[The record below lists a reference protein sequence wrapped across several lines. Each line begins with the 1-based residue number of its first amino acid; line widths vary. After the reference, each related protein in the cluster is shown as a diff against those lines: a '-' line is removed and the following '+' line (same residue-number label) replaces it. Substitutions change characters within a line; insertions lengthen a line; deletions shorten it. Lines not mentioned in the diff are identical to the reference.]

1 MFTPYMHTPQNYI
14 PTYIPTYTY
23 TNESNITFIEVEEVG
38 DTIHLLSRIAMV
50 MMVVSVVVMEGD
62 QITVS
67 EALKV
72 EQEG

>member
-1 MFTPYMHTPQNYI
+1 M
-14 PTYIPTYTY
+14 
-23 TNESNITFIEVEEVG
+23 EEVG